1 MQEITGGRGVDI
13 AVEALGKAATFV
25 QAALSVR
32 DGGRAVM
39 VGLAPFGVSAEVDI
53 TRLVRRQVR
62 NLGPTSKVLFGV
74 FKSSVPLKT

>member
-1 MQEITGGRGVDI
+1 VQEITGGRGVDI

-39 VGLAPFGVSAEVDI
+39 VGLAPFGVTAEVDI

-62 NLGPTSKVLFGV
+62 NLGPTSQVLFGI
-74 FKSSVPLKT
+74 FKSSVLLGT

>member
-1 MQEITGGRGVDI
+1 VQEITGGRGVDI

-39 VGLAPFGVSAEVDI
+39 VGLAPFGVTAEVDI

-62 NLGPTSKVLFGV
+62 NLGPTSQFLFGV
-74 FKSSVPLKT
+74 FKSSVPLRT

>member
-74 FKSSVPLKT
+74 FKSSVPLGT

>member
-1 MQEITGGRGVDI
+1 VQEITGGRGVDI

-74 FKSSVPLKT
+74 FKSSVPLRT

>member
-1 MQEITGGRGVDI
+1 VQEITGGRGVDI

-74 FKSSVPLKT
+74 FKSSVPLGT

>member
-74 FKSSVPLKT
+74 FKSSVPLRT

>member
-1 MQEITGGRGVDI
+1 VQEITGGRGVDI